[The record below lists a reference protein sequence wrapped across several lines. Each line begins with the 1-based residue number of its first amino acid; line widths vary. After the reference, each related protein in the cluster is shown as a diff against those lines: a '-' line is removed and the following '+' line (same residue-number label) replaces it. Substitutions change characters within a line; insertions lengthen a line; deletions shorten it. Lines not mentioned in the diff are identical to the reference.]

1 MDKKDREE
9 SLQEA
14 GSRKQNRRKWR
25 GGENKSI
32 MQGNRWAPRK
42 TEPQHCKGLPQ
53 HQAGWIKKR
62 STVRQ
67 VTINLHNTVN
77 RKIPSF
83 FREGNTSSAKKW
95 NDLSVL
101 WSATAFRNIAKP
113 LGFWWRA
120 SHSQTSGHVGRVI
133 FIHANKLSYK
143 LSFDSSREV
152 TWGYTPGKWE
162 SKVQKRKKKWISGIY
177 HRRKRAKAKGQ
188 RPKAKNLRMAIWKDK
203 SWVLAHMFELQSELW
218 TALSVNQWGETL
230 MFQPLWEASSVPVT
244 NILTPEPFFFFL

>member
-1 MDKKDREE
+1 MLWKENGQKIQTSRVQSTTAPLDKQQRMRRQSEWSAEKRDWNYEQMDKKDREE

-25 GGENKSI
+25 GGEYKSI
-32 MQGNRWAPRK
+32 MQGNRWAPRE

-62 STVRQ
+62 ATVRQ
-67 VTINLHNTVN
+67 VTINLHNTIN
-77 RKIPSF
+77 RKIPSV

-95 NDLSVL
+95 NDLPVL
-101 WSATAFRNIAKP
+101 WSATAFRSIAKP
-113 LGFWWRA
+113 LAFWRRA

-162 SKVQKRKKKWISGIY
+162 SKLQKRKKKWRSGI
-177 HRRKRAKAKGQ
+177 
-188 RPKAKNLRMAIWKDK
+188 
-203 SWVLAHMFELQSELW
+203 
-218 TALSVNQWGETL
+218 
-230 MFQPLWEASSVPVT
+230 
-244 NILTPEPFFFFL
+244 

>member
-14 GSRKQNRRKWR
+14 DSRKQNWRKWR

-62 STVRQ
+62 ATVRQ

-77 RKIPSF
+77 RKIPSV

-95 NDLSVL
+95 NDLPVL
-101 WSATAFRNIAKP
+101 WSATAFRSIAKP

-120 SHSQTSGHVGRVI
+120 SHSQTSGHVGRDI
-133 FIHANKLSYK
+133 FIHADKLSYTNFH
-143 LSFDSSREV
+143 L
-152 TWGYTPGKWE
+152 TPQEKWLEDILQVNEKVNYKKERKNEDLESNEEGKGP
-162 SKVQKRKKKWISGIY
+162 RP
-177 HRRKRAKAKGQ
+177 KGQ
-188 RPKAKNLRMAIWKDK
+188 KSEDGNLER
-203 SWVLAHMFELQSELW
+203 Q
-218 TALSVNQWGETL
+218 
-230 MFQPLWEASSVPVT
+230 
-244 NILTPEPFFFFL
+244 ILGPCSHV